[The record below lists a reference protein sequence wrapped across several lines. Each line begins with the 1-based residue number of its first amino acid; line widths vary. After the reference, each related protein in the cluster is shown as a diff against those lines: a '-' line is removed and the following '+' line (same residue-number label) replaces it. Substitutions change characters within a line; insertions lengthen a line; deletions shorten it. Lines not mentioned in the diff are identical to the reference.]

1 MGKKR
6 KLLPNGAGSR
16 CEEDLY
22 MGYIDIRYTKKLI
35 VVWLHA
41 DPIFYEFGILISL
54 FILIKAGYDGIASCS
69 LA

>member
-1 MGKKR
+1 
-6 KLLPNGAGSR
+6 
-16 CEEDLY
+16 